1 MGRGEASDLISDSD
15 ENPKDRQFVTAL
27 SRGLSVLNCFARAHT
42 ELGTSEIARLT
53 GLPQPTVWRLC
64 YTMLKLGYLVQARG
78 SDKLRLGVPVL
89 GLGYAVLADQNI
101 AQLASPYMQELSDQC
116 EGAVAL
122 SMREG
127 HDMLYLHRCVGPKVM
142 FVEQQR
148 VPLATSVT
156 GWGYIAGLGPV
167 ARSDIFA
174 EFKAVYGPAWQE
186 MEKQIVKAIAAYEKT
201 GYILGKGIIH
211 REVNSVA
218 VPIISSDGSLVL
230 VLTCGGIASV
240 FTEAVLR
247 SIGKSLIKIA
257 DLVKMALRSDY
268 ETKQPLKQR

>member
-1 MGRGEASDLISDSD
+1 MGRVEEADEISDS
-15 ENPKDRQFVTAL
+15 EQSPKDRQFVTAL
-27 SRGLSVLNCFARAHT
+27 GRGLSVLNCFARAHT

-101 AQLASPYMQELSDQC
+101 AQLAYPYMQELSDQC

-122 SMREG
+122 SMRDG
-127 HDMLYLHRCVGPKVM
+127 HDMLYLQRCVGPKVM
-142 FVEQQR
+142 FVEQPR
-148 VPLATSVT
+148 VPLAKSVT

-167 ARSDIFA
+167 ARADIFA
-174 EFKAVYGPAWQE
+174 EFKTEYGTAWRE
-186 MEKQIVKAIAAYEKT
+186 MEKQVVKAISTYEKT
-201 GYILGKGIIH
+201 GYILGKGIVH
-211 REVNSVA
+211 REVNSIA
-218 VPIISSDGSLVL
+218 VPITSSDGSLVL

-240 FTEAVLR
+240 FTEEVLR
-247 SIGKSLIKIA
+247 PIGKSLIKIA
-257 DLVKMALRSDY
+257 ELVKMALRPDY
-268 ETKQPLKQR
+268 QTK